1 VSARLGGTVNVKGSH
16 TATSFQEVLNDYT
29 IEGPEGPVDLKLK
42 VMSKIPIPDVPELP
56 VARLLN
62 PILIPLD
69 SQILYTL
76 NETNKYNTHQ
86 IEAINR
92 RKPGGG
98 PWVPA
103 EGLTDLRTGD
113 PLSEGGD
120 KRTYK
125 TAALFHLG
133 GVVAARIDCPYDGNN
148 DAVMNVDD
156 KYLFTW
162 ELIRKY
168 LKELRLQPTNY
179 SRFVNAMEEKWEG
192 SNDMCDT
199 LRKMFP
205 VVLQSSTSSTDPLK
219 QFTTKFSHPVHG
231 YITLLNIDWPDL
243 FRCRCIFED
252 DSKGT
257 IVYDNACNL
266 VIFIQNREPSF
277 FKNYSIQCDNF
288 HHEHGG
294 SRKGHRNCGPGTNM
308 IYAGLHTPGT
318 YSGNLIEQK
327 NSRVRALEALVSS
340 ECQPRMMN
348 TARYWHANTERG

>member
-1 VSARLGGTVNVKGSH
+1 MWEVAQSLHGELYRENTGWPVSEISELEGGEEETRTNTFREHPKGWLIQVGMIGAKSCGFVKKITREPNSLTVFRCKTCTGHARCHHESQLGFCVSARLGGTVNVKGSH

-133 GVVAARIDCPYDGNN
+133 GVV
-148 DAVMNVDD
+148 
-156 KYLFTW
+156 
-162 ELIRKY
+162 
-168 LKELRLQPTNY
+168 
-179 SRFVNAMEEKWEG
+179 
-192 SNDMCDT
+192 
-199 LRKMFP
+199 
-205 VVLQSSTSSTDPLK
+205 
-219 QFTTKFSHPVHG
+219 
-231 YITLLNIDWPDL
+231 
-243 FRCRCIFED
+243 
-252 DSKGT
+252 
-257 IVYDNACNL
+257 
-266 VIFIQNREPSF
+266 
-277 FKNYSIQCDNF
+277 
-288 HHEHGG
+288 
-294 SRKGHRNCGPGTNM
+294 
-308 IYAGLHTPGT
+308 
-318 YSGNLIEQK
+318 
-327 NSRVRALEALVSS
+327 
-340 ECQPRMMN
+340 
-348 TARYWHANTERG
+348 